1 MGWSDVMH
9 FFLSPMSLKG
19 TKQQISF
26 PFTPTGKIPIVLV
39 SLLACWHVCSNSH
52 FPLTDLGGYQ
62 WAGTRLS
69 HRKMFRPS
77 GWKPFDVLLVYCI
90 LIKANHYKWECNG
103 FCTMHDRW
111 WNILPISGLVTTTT
125 YRFIHTQTHSFPV
138 QSKIHPWNVS
148 AASTAKMK
156 GNKNNAHKCFMIPP
170 ILLII
175 CKNDSYMWTIKSTQP
190 FTHFANLFITM
201 TLVTT
206 VHLLAF
212 MFHYFVTTK

>member
-9 FFLSPMSLKG
+9 LFLSPMSLKG

-69 HRKMFRPS
+69 HRKRFRPS

-125 YRFIHTQTHSFPV
+125 YRFIHTHTHR
-138 QSKIHPWNVS
+138 H
-148 AASTAKMK
+148 
-156 GNKNNAHKCFMIPP
+156 
-170 ILLII
+170 
-175 CKNDSYMWTIKSTQP
+175 
-190 FTHFANLFITM
+190 THFQCKVRSTHETFLQHQQQKWKEIKIMLINALWFLLFCS
-201 TLVTT
+201 
-206 VHLLAF
+206 
-212 MFHYFVTTK
+212 